1 MTMQQDMIQQRIA
14 RVKAARPDD
23 ASLATEAVELAA
35 ELLAESR
42 RSERFAERRQ
52 AAQMARM
59 MQDPAGKAFTLAMA
73 DQVFRPPTADRS
85 ASQFRRLLN
94 GYGVPDY
101 LSLPERAAMMAG
113 GLASAVAP
121 SLVMPAITRAM
132 RAQSSS
138 VILPAEDKKLKPLL
152 DRRRAAGMRMN
163 LNQLGEAILGEA
175 EAENRIQAVIARLE
189 CPDCNYLS
197 VKISAIFSQIHL
209 IGHQE
214 TLARITES
222 LRRLYRAAIANP
234 WEGRPKF
241 VNLDME
247 EYRDLHLTC
256 EAFRTVLDEP
266 EFMQLD
272 AGIVL
277 QAYLPDSW
285 PVQKE
290 LNAWARDRKQ
300 RGGAGIKIRIVKGAN
315 LAMESV
321 EAELHDWPCAVYPT
335 KEEVDANYKRMLHEG
350 CRKENADHV
359 RLGVAS
365 HNLFD
370 LAYALL
376 LRAREGVEDRI
387 DFEMLEGMANHQ
399 ARVIHEIAGG
409 LLLYAPVVN
418 HDDFHSAI
426 AYLVR
431 RLDENTADENFLRD
445 LFGMTE
451 GDAAWE
457 SQKARFLRACERKDS
472 VFHGPRRTQNRA
484 TQHPEPLPDLAP
496 FHNDADTDWAL
507 PHNVQWIREKVA
519 AMRATW
525 QVPPAPALPADEQP
539 EATASSSALQ
549 GLTIPLCIG
558 GAEEPGESDAIGR
571 DPSRPGQEAY
581 RYAQAGAAQL
591 ERALTTAVD
600 ARSSWQALGH
610 AGRAK
615 LLRQAAAEMEKM
627 RGEIIATMVLDAGKA
642 VYEGDVEVTE
652 AIDFANYYAD
662 SLRAPGFDDGSAFT
676 PFGTVVITPPW
687 NFPFAIPCGGVLA
700 ALAAGNTVILKPAS
714 ATALTG
720 WVLAKALWNAGI
732 PREVLQFF
740 TCPGKIG
747 RELLTDPRTG
757 GVVLTG
763 AYETATMFLGWDAN
777 MRLFAETSGK
787 NALIITAAAD
797 PDQAVKDL
805 VKSAFGHSGQKCSAA
820 SLAIV
825 EAEVYDNPGFL
836 RQLRD
841 AAASL
846 KVGTPWEFD
855 SIVTPCTVPP
865 GEDLVRG
872 LTQLDEGEE
881 WLLEPKMI
889 DGNPQLWS
897 PGIRLGVSPDSWYR
911 RTECFGPVLG
921 IVRACDLDDAIRIQN
936 DSEFGLTGG
945 IHSLD
950 DDEIARWRESVE
962 VGNAYI
968 NRPITGAIV
977 RRQPFGGWKRSCFG
991 PGAKAGGPNYVAQFG
1006 TWENTAPPALGL
1018 PPKGEAASLLGKLR
1032 ERLPE
1037 DADTLFAAAENDAYW
1052 DKHEF
1057 SIEHDPT
1064 AMRSESNHFRY
1075 RRFKNALIRATAAT
1089 PDVELARLLLAAAAI
1104 GTPVTLSLDAPRP
1117 WLVGLGYEIIIE
1129 NAAALAARFPTLAP
1143 VCDLVRAPHGD
1154 AALKQAVIAAGR
1166 RWADGPVIY
1175 NARLEWPAWLREQA
1189 ISETLHRYGNLVPKP
1204 QDLGLR

>member
-1 MTMQQDMIQQRIA
+1 MKPISLA
-14 RVKAARPDD
+14 ERVTRLKQAPADD
-23 ASLATEAVELAA
+23 ALLANEAVGLAA
-35 ELLAESR
+35 ELLRAGQRAEKP
-42 RSERFAERRQ
+42 AEKRQ
-52 AAQMARM
+52 GAQMARM
-59 MQDPAGKAFTLAMA
+59 MHDPAGKAFTLAMA
-73 DQVFRPPTADRS
+73 DQVFRPPTAERS
-85 ASQFRRLLN
+85 ASQFRRLLD
-94 GYGVPDY
+94 GYGVPEY
-101 LSLPERAAMMAG
+101 LSLPERLAMRAGAA
-113 GLASAVAP
+113 ASAVAP
-121 SLVMPAITRAM
+121 DLVMPAITRAM
-132 RAQSSS
+132 RTQSSA
-138 VILPAEDKKLKPLL
+138 VILPAEDEKLKPLL
-152 DRRRAAGMRMN
+152 DRRRDAGMRMN
-163 LNQLGEAILGEA
+163 LNQLGEAILGEG
-175 EAENRIQAVIARLE
+175 EAENRMRAIIARLE
-189 CPDCNYLS
+189 SPDCNYLS
-197 VKISAIFSQIHL
+197 VKLSAIFSQIHL
-209 IGHQE
+209 IGHEE
-214 TLARITES
+214 TLARVTEK
-222 LRRLYRAAIANP
+222 LRRLYRAAMANP

-247 EYRDLHLTC
+247 EYRDLHLTR
-256 EAFRTVLDEP
+256 EAFQTVLDEP
-266 EFMQLD
+266 EFMQLE

-285 PVQKE
+285 PVQRE
-290 LNAWARDRKQ
+290 LISWARERAQ

-335 KEEVDANYKRMLHEG
+335 KEEVDANFKRMLHEG
-350 CRKENADHV
+350 CKKENAEHV

-370 LAYALL
+370 LSYAIL
-376 LRAREGVEDRI
+376 LRAREGVEDRV

-399 ARVIHEIAGG
+399 ARVVHEVAGG
-409 LLLYAPVVN
+409 LLLYAPVVK

-445 LFGMTE
+445 LFGMRE
-451 GDAAWE
+451 GDSAWE
-457 SQKARFLRACERKDS
+457 NQKARFLRACERKDS
-472 VFHGPRRTQNRA
+472 TFHGPRRTQNRA
-484 TQHPEPLPDLAP
+484 TGQPEPLPDLSP
-496 FHNDADTDWAL
+496 FHNEADTDWAL
-507 PHNVQWIREKVA
+507 PHNVAWIREKVA
-519 AMRATW
+519 AW
-525 QVPPAPALPADEQP
+525 QEPPAPDLP
-539 EATASSSALQ
+539 
-549 GLTIPLCIG
+549 TIPLCIA
-558 GAEEPGESDAIGR
+558 GAEEPGETEAIGR
-571 DPSRPGQEAY
+571 DPSRPGYEAY
-581 RYAQAGAAQL
+581 RYAQASPAQL
-591 ERALTTAVD
+591 ERALQTAVD
-600 ARSSWQALGH
+600 ARASWQALGH

-615 LLRQAAAEMEKM
+615 LLRQVAAEIGRM
-627 RGEIIATMVLDAGKA
+627 RGDIIATMVLDAGKA
-642 VYEGDVEVTE
+642 AYEADVEVTE

-662 SLRAPGFDDGSAFT
+662 SLRVPGFDDGSSFT
-676 PFGTVVITPPW
+676 PFGTVVVTPPW

-720 WVLAKALWNAGI
+720 WILARCLWAAGI

-740 TCPGKIG
+740 TCPGQVG
-747 RELLTDPRTG
+747 RALLTDPRTG

-763 AYETATMFLGWDAN
+763 AYETARMFLDWQPE

-825 EAEVYDNPGFL
+825 EAEVYDDPGFR

-865 GEDLVRG
+865 GEDLMRG
-872 LTQLDEGEE
+872 LTQLDAGEE
-881 WLLEPKMI
+881 WLLEPQMI

-897 PGIRLGVSPDSWYR
+897 PGIRLGVTPDSWYR

-921 IVRACDLDDAIRIQN
+921 LVRARDLDEAIRIQN
-936 DSEFGLTGG
+936 ASEFGLTGG

-950 DDEIARWRESVE
+950 DREIETWRESVE

-1006 TWENTAPPALGL
+1006 TWENIAPPALRLL
-1018 PPKGEAASLLGKLR
+1018 PAGKAAVLLDKLKQL
-1032 ERLPE
+1032 LP
-1037 DADTLFAAAENDAYW
+1037 DHAGILAAAAENDAYW

-1057 SIEHDPT
+1057 SLEHDPT
-1064 AMRSESNHFRY
+1064 AMRCESNHFRY
-1075 RRFKNALIRATAAT
+1075 RRFKNALIRATAEVSDA
-1089 PDVELARLLLAAAAI
+1089 ELARLLLAATTI
-1104 GTPVTLSLDAPRP
+1104 GTPFTLSLDELRP
-1117 WLVGLGYEIIIE
+1117 WLAELGISPDIE
-1129 NAAALAARFPTLAP
+1129 DDTTLAVRFPSIAA
-1143 VCDLVRAPHGD
+1143 DFGLVRAPHGD
-1154 AALKQAVIAAGR
+1154 VALKQAVIAAGQ
-1166 RWADGPVIY
+1166 RWADGPVIW
-1175 NARLEWPAWLREQA
+1175 NARIEWPAWLREQA
-1189 ISETLHRYGNLVPKP
+1189 VSRTLHRYGNLIPPPERK
-1204 QDLGLR
+1204 

>member
-1 MTMQQDMIQQRIA
+1 MNSILFADHLA
-14 RVKAARPDD
+14 RLRQSPGDDLLLAR
-23 ASLATEAVELAA
+23 EAVALAA
-35 ELLAESR
+35 GLLRAGQ
-42 RSERFAERRQ
+42 RSATSSENRQ
-52 AAQMARM
+52 GARMARM
-59 MQDPAGKAFTLAMA
+59 MRDAAGKAFTLAMA
-73 DQVFRPPTADRS
+73 DQVFRPRS
-85 ASQFRRLLN
+85 AARSSAVFRRLLD

-101 LSLPERAAMMAG
+101 LSLPERAAMKAG
-113 GLASAVAP
+113 ALASAIAP
-121 SLVMPAITRAM
+121 GLVMPAITRAM
-132 RAQSSS
+132 RAQSAS
-138 VILPAEDKKLKPLL
+138 VILPAEEKNLKPLL
-152 DRRRAAGMRMN
+152 DRRRAAGIRMN
-163 LNQLGEAILGEA
+163 FNQLGEAILGEG
-175 EAENRIQAVIARLE
+175 EAENRMRAILARLE
-189 CPDCNYLS
+189 SPDCNYLS

-209 IGHQE
+209 IGHDE

-222 LRRLYRAAIANP
+222 LRRLYRTAMAKP

-266 EFMQLD
+266 EFINLE

-285 PVQKE
+285 PVQQA
-290 LNAWARDRKQ
+290 LNEWARERVR

-321 EAELHDWPCAVYPT
+321 EAELHDWPCAVYPS
-335 KEEVDANYKRMLHEG
+335 KEEVDANFKRMLHEG
-350 CRKENADHV
+350 CRKENAGHV

-370 LAYALL
+370 IAYAML
-376 LRAREGVEDRI
+376 LRAREGAEDRV

-399 ARVIHEIAGG
+399 ARVVHELAGG
-409 LLLYAPVVN
+409 LLLYAPVVR

-431 RLDENTADENFLRD
+431 RLDENTAEENFLRD

-457 SQKARFLRACERKDS
+457 NQKARFLRACELKDRAS
-472 VFHGPRRTQNRA
+472 HGPRRTQNRA
-484 TQHPEPLPDLAP
+484 NQEAEPLPDLAP
-496 FHNDADTDWAL
+496 FHNAPDTDWAL
-507 PHNVQWIREKVA
+507 PHNVQWIREKVNVKRA
-519 AMRATW
+519 APSPT
-525 QVPPAPALPADEQP
+525 L
-539 EATASSSALQ
+539 
-549 GLTIPLCIG
+549 PLCIG
-558 GAEEPGESDAIGR
+558 GGEEPGESEAIGR
-571 DPSRPGQEAY
+571 DPSRPGHVAY
-581 RYAQAGAAQL
+581 RYAQASTAQL
-591 ERALTTAVD
+591 ERALTTAVE
-600 ARSSWQALGH
+600 ARAGWQSLGH

-615 LLRQAAAEMEKM
+615 LLRQAAAEIERK
-627 RGEIIATMVLDAGKA
+627 RGVIIATMVLDAGKA
-642 VYEGDVEVTE
+642 AYEADVEVTE
-652 AIDFANYYAD
+652 AIDFANYYAG

-676 PFGTVVITPPW
+676 PSGTVVVTPPW

-720 WVLAKALWNAGI
+720 WTLAEALWAAGI

-740 TCPGKIG
+740 TCPGAVG
-747 RELLTDPRTG
+747 RALVSDPRVG

-763 AYETATMFLGWDAN
+763 AYETARLFLDWRPE

-797 PDQAVKDL
+797 PDQAIKDL

-825 EAEVYDNPGFL
+825 EAEVYDHPGFR

-846 KVGTPWEFD
+846 KVGTAWEFD

-865 GEDLVRG
+865 GDDLQRG
-872 LTQLDEGEE
+872 LTRLDPGEE
-881 WLLEPKMI
+881 WLLEPERI

-897 PGIRLGVSPDSWYR
+897 PGIRLGVKPDGWYR

-921 IVRACDLDDAIRIQN
+921 LVRARDLDEAIRIQN
-936 DSEFGLTGG
+936 GSEFGLTGG

-950 DDEIARWRESVE
+950 DDEIARWREAVE

-1006 TWENTAPPALGL
+1006 TWENISPPALRLSPSGD
-1018 PPKGEAASLLGKLR
+1018 AASLLGKLCQ
-1032 ERLPE
+1032 RLPSE
-1037 DADTLFAAAENDAYW
+1037 AETLTAAAENDAYW

-1057 SIEHDPT
+1057 SVEHDPT
-1064 AMRSESNHFRY
+1064 GLRCESNHFRY
-1075 RRFKNALIRATAAT
+1075 RRFRNALVRANGSTS
-1089 PDVELARLLLAAAAI
+1089 DVDLARLLLAAAAT
-1104 GTPVTLSLDAPRP
+1104 GTPVTLSLHAPRA
-1117 WLVGLGYEIIIE
+1117 WLDGLGYPIVVEDDST
-1129 NAAALAARFPTLAP
+1129 LAARFPSIAGDI
-1143 VCDLVRAPHGD
+1143 DLVRAPMGD
-1154 AALKQAVIAAGR
+1154 IALKQAVIAAGL
-1166 RWADGPVIY
+1166 RWADGPVLW
-1175 NARLEWPAWLREQA
+1175 NARVEWPAWLREQA
-1189 ISETLHRYGNLVPKP
+1189 VSRTLHRYGNLIMEQPTGHVI
-1204 QDLGLR
+1204 